1 MSDNG
6 IEHHKVAS
14 EAEWLVARTELLKK
28 EKELTRLRDDVSRQ
42 RRELPWVRVE
52 KEYTFDTPN
61 GKKTLAELF
70 DGRSQLVVYHFM
82 FSPDW
87 QEGCPS
93 CSFAMDHTDGTLPHL
108 AQRDVTFVA
117 ISRAPLPKIEA
128 FKKRMGWRFSWV
140 SSFGSDFN
148 YDYQASFEP
157 EEKAKGPVYYNYA
170 MTEFPSEEAPG
181 TSVFY
186 RDKDGAVFH
195 TYSTYGRGGE
205 SMMGTYSYLDL
216 VPKGRDE
223 DALPFTM
230 AWVRHH
236 DRYADGR
243 LADASRPYWPLVMS
257 EAAAAARDR

>member
-1 MSDNG
+1 MSSNMTD
-6 IEHHKVAS
+6 HHKVVS
-14 EAEWLVARTELLKK
+14 EKEWVAARTELLLK
-28 EKELTRLRDDVSRQ
+28 EKELTRLRDDLARQ

-52 KEYTFDTPN
+52 KAYTFDTPT

-70 DGRSQLVVYHFM
+70 DGRSQLAVYHFM
-82 FSPDW
+82 FGPDW

-93 CSFAMDHTDGTLPHL
+93 CSFNMDHTDGALAHL

-128 FKKRMGWRFSWV
+128 FKKRMGWRFPWV
-140 SSFGSDFN
+140 SSFGTDFN
-148 YDYQASFEP
+148 YDYQASFKP
-157 EEKAKGPVYYNYA
+157 EDKAKGNVYYNYS
-170 MTEFPSEEAPG
+170 MMEFPSEEAPG
-181 TSVFY
+181 ISVFY

-195 TYSTYGRGGE
+195 TYSAYARGTE
-205 SMMGTYSYLDL
+205 SVMGTYNYLDL

-236 DRYADGR
+236 DRYVDGR

-257 EAAAAARDR
+257 ETAAAARDR